1 MFEKLYYV
9 YILTNKSNTVFYIGV
24 TSNLLGR
31 VWTHR
36 EKILPGFTSRYNI
49 YKLVYYEVFN
59 NPINA
64 IEREKQLK
72 RWRREKK
79 ISLIIKQNPNYKDL
93 SKDLE

>member
-49 YKLVYYEVFN
+49 YKLV
-59 NPINA
+59 
-64 IEREKQLK
+64 
-72 RWRREKK
+72 
-79 ISLIIKQNPNYKDL
+79 
-93 SKDLE
+93 

>member
-59 NPINA
+59 DPINA
-64 IEREKQLK
+64 IEWEKQLK